1 MMLNNNSII
10 TSYRKILKNTDFI
23 FYDVL
28 FLYEM
33 YEHEMYINPS
43 TIYLYRDHVG
53 CALERRK
60 IIAA

>member
-1 MMLNNNSII
+1 MLNNKFENYKLQKSI
-10 TSYRKILKNTDFI
+10 KNTYFI